1 MTPEEKIFYYT
12 REALIEKHGEE
23 FLELD
28 EKSQNIL
35 VVETAIEYLKRER
48 EVKYE

>member
-28 EKSQNIL
+28 EKSQNALI
-35 VVETAIEYLKRER
+35 VDTAIKYLKGER
-48 EVKYE
+48 EV